1 MMGQRVGQLADQFEV
16 VHREVV
22 TFCEGLSESDWVTV
36 VPSEQRTVGVLIQHI
51 AIGYTAESALIRAIV
66 TGQPLPAIYNDRA
79 LLDEANARDAV
90 DLLPGIKADAL
101 TSLDRHAR
109 RTVRFLRSLSD
120 EDLAMSDE
128 VGIFGGARWTVENL
142 IERIILGHPKSHLA
156 GIREALA
163 EAVAIQPSQGVRR
176 E

>member
-1 MMGQRVGQLADQFEV
+1 MSQRVNELADEFDA

-22 TFCEGLSESDWVTV
+22 AFCEGLSETDWETI
-36 VPSEQRTVGVLIQHI
+36 VPDEQRTVGVLVQHI

-66 TGQPLPAIYNDRA
+66 TGQPLPAIYTDRA
-79 LLDEANARDAV
+79 ILDEANARDAV
-90 DLLPGIKADAL
+90 DLLPGTKADAL

-109 RTVRFLRSLSD
+109 RTDRYLRSLSD
-120 EDLAMSDE
+120 EDLAKSE
-128 VGIFGGARWTVENL
+128 EIGIFGGANWTVESL
-142 IERIILGHPKSHLA
+142 IERIILGHPKSHLT

-163 EAVAIQPSQGVRR
+163 ETAIQPSQGSRR